1 MVALFLCLLGCC
13 VLFVHFIIPTIPKKT
28 VRFSRCPFGVISFP
42 CVVDVCYLFPKTKNT
57 VRGLWVPSVDA
68 IVDRRN
74 WGFLIFF
81 VSAMCG
87 WSICYV
93 FRVHFL
99 GVAPRCRF
107 FRVCKNWWSALYWSV
122 AIVCWVS
129 YSLVLW
135 VDPFG
140 CMVVWWI
147 LIGFESGCLLISCRL
162 MVSLAVCIHTLQK
175 RKDLGE
181 FRFWMKVC
189 LWVIM

>member
-1 MVALFLCLLGCC
+1 MFFGSTPWVLPRGMSLLVCMKLMKCPVLIRCHCMLRLYSQFLC
-13 VLFVHFIIPTIPKKT
+13 
-28 VRFSRCPFGVISFP
+28 
-42 CVVDVCYLFPKTKNT
+42 
-57 VRGLWVPSVDA
+57 
-68 IVDRRN
+68 
-74 WGFLIFF
+74 
-81 VSAMCG
+81 
-87 WSICYV
+87 
-93 FRVHFL
+93 
-99 GVAPRCRF
+99 
-107 FRVCKNWWSALYWSV
+107 
-122 AIVCWVS
+122 
-129 YSLVLW
+129 